1 MGVHG
6 NLYRSGHQRSGD
18 SDARQTEPGD
28 LQRRKESEAVK
39 GDKYYPPYT
48 IKGDGWV
55 ARVHRPILT
64 PEERKKRMQ
73 KIHDMA
79 ALVLMER
86 ERAHASDN

>member
-1 MGVHG
+1 M
-6 NLYRSGHQRSGD
+6 
-18 SDARQTEPGD
+18 
-28 LQRRKESEAVK
+28 K
-39 GDKYYPPYT
+39 GDEYYPPYV

-64 PEERKKRMQ
+64 QEERAKRMQ

-86 ERAHASDN
+86 ERAHASDNGN